1 METPDQLQ
9 ERLERMGEPRVRGL
23 VSAGHFEP
31 KTVPFVKDWLTRKR
45 DAARDAGELARTQ
58 GQRDLDAVRAVA
70 DDAGL
75 SARSAAESAKT
86 AAESAG
92 AVHEAARTSQRMAYL
107 AVVLAGAGL
116 LIALL
121 TLFALAMR

>member
-9 ERLERMGEPRVRGL
+9 DRLERMGEPRVRGL
-23 VSAGHFEP
+23 ISSGHFEP

-45 DAARDAGELARTQ
+45 DTARDAGEIARTER
-58 GQRDLDAVRAVA
+58 QRDLDEVRAVA
-70 DDAGL
+70 DDAGQ

-86 AAESAG
+86 AVASAG
-92 AVHEAARTSQRMAYL
+92 AVQEAARTSQRMAYL
-107 AVVLAGAGL
+107 AVGLAGAGL

-121 TLFALAMR
+121 TLFALAVR